1 MTRIPVNYE
10 LFRRSMYVSKA
21 WQAHSTFTPEEVAHV
36 TKLNK
41 RVAELT
47 ECSLEY
53 AVAEALRARRRY
65 QERKSAV
72 LRRYIIKG
80 TVSLG
85 LGIKDWLKSCPEP
98 EHSCHYPDEACK
110 LCRTGGKYCLD
121 EMLRTWRHATTVIL
135 HDYHFRKCEDQ
146 LRSEAAD
153 WGHTM
158 LKSDDDL
165 NDEWKELRQQYHLPI
180 CWSFINLMEDFTM
193 DEIMHITPDLFGMD
207 VNHAY

>member
-21 WQAHSTFTPEEVAHV
+21 WQAHSSFTPEEVAHV
-36 TKLNK
+36 TMLNK

-53 AVAEALRARRRY
+53 AVAEALRVGRRY
-65 QERKSAV
+65 QKRKSAV

-80 TVSLG
+80 TVGWG
-85 LGIKDWLKSCPEP
+85 LGIKETLKSCPDR
-98 EHSCHYPDEACK
+98 CFYPDEACK
-110 LCRTGGKYCLD
+110 LYHAGSKYCLD
-121 EMLRTWRHATTVIL
+121 EMLRTQRQVTTVIL
-135 HDYHFRKCEDQ
+135 HDNHFSKCEDQ

-153 WGHTM
+153 RGHTM
-158 LKSDDDL
+158 LESDEDL

-193 DEIMHITPDLFGMD
+193 DEIMHITPDLFWMN
-207 VNHAY
+207 VNHVF

>member
-21 WQAHSTFTPEEVAHV
+21 WQAHSSFTPEEVAHV
-36 TKLNK
+36 TMLNK

-53 AVAEALRARRRY
+53 AVAEGLRVGRRY
-65 QERKSAV
+65 QKRKSAV

-80 TVSLG
+80 TVGLG
-85 LGIKDWLKSCPEP
+85 LGIKETLKSCPDR
-98 EHSCHYPDEACK
+98 CFYPDEACK
-110 LCRTGGKYCLD
+110 LYHAGSKYCLD
-121 EMLRTWRHATTVIL
+121 EMLRTQCQVTTVIL
-135 HDYHFRKCEDQ
+135 HDNHFRKCEDQ

-158 LKSDDDL
+158 LESDEDL
-165 NDEWKELRQQYHLPI
+165 NDNWKELRQQYHLPI
-180 CWSFINLMEDFTM
+180 CWSFMDLMEDFTM
-193 DEIMHITPDLFGMD
+193 DEIMCITPNLFEMN
-207 VNHAY
+207 VNRLY

>member
-1 MTRIPVNYE
+1 MTRIPGNYE

-53 AVAEALRARRRY
+53 AVAEALRAKRRY

-72 LRRYIIKG
+72 LCRYIIKG

-85 LGIKDWLKSCPEP
+85 LPWFRTLKSCPDC
-98 EHSCHYPDEACK
+98 CHYPDEACK
-110 LCRTGGKYCLD
+110 LHREGGKYCLN
-121 EMLRTWRHATTVIL
+121 EMLMTRRQVTTVIL
-135 HDYHFRKCEDQ
+135 HDTHFRKCEDQ

-158 LKSDDDL
+158 LESDDDL
-165 NDEWKELRQQYHLPI
+165 NDDWKELRQQYHLPI
-180 CWSFINLMEDFTM
+180 CWSFINLMKDFTM
-193 DEIMHITPDLFGMD
+193 NEIMHITPDLFGMN

>member
-1 MTRIPVNYE
+1 MTKIPVNYE

-21 WQAHSTFTPEEVAHV
+21 WQAHSSFTPEEVAHV
-36 TKLNK
+36 TMLNK

-53 AVAEALRARRRY
+53 AVAEALRAGRRY
-65 QERKSAV
+65 QDRKSAF

-85 LGIKDWLKSCPEP
+85 LGIKETLKSCPDR
-98 EHSCHYPDEACK
+98 CFYPDEACK
-110 LCRTGGKYCLD
+110 LYRTGGKYCLD
-121 EMLRTWRHATTVIL
+121 EMLRTGRHVTTVIL
-135 HDYHFRKCEDQ
+135 HDNHFRKCEDQ

-158 LKSDDDL
+158 LESDNDL

-193 DEIMHITPDLFGMD
+193 DEIMCITPDLFEMN
-207 VNHAY
+207 VNRLY

>member
-10 LFRRSMYVSKA
+10 FFRRSMYVSKA

-36 TKLNK
+36 TMLNK

-53 AVAEALRARRRY
+53 AVAEALRVGRRY
-65 QERKSAV
+65 QKRKSAV

-80 TVSLG
+80 TVGLG
-85 LGIKDWLKSCPEP
+85 LGIKETLKSCPDR
-98 EHSCHYPDEACK
+98 CFYPDEACK
-110 LCRTGGKYCLD
+110 FYREGSKYCLS
-121 EMLRTWRHATTVIL
+121 EMLRTQRQVTTVIL
-135 HDYHFRKCEDQ
+135 HDNHFRKCEDQ

-158 LKSDDDL
+158 LESDEDL
-165 NDEWKELRQQYHLPI
+165 NDNWKELRQQYHLPI
-180 CWSFINLMEDFTM
+180 CWSFMDLMEDFTM
-193 DEIMHITPDLFGMD
+193 DEIMRITPDLFEMN
-207 VNHAY
+207 VNRLY

>member
-21 WQAHSTFTPEEVAHV
+21 WKAHSTFTHEEVAHV

-53 AVAEALRARRRY
+53 AVAEALRIGRKY
-65 QERKSAV
+65 QKKKSAFE
-72 LRRYIIKG
+72 RRYIIKG

-85 LGIKDWLKSCPEP
+85 LPWNRMLKSCPDC
-98 EHSCHYPDEACK
+98 CHYPNEACK
-110 LCRTGGKYCLD
+110 LYYAGSKYCLD
-121 EMLRTWRHATTVIL
+121 EMLKNRHQVTTVIL
-135 HDYHFRKCEDQ
+135 HDNHFRKCEDQ

-158 LKSDDDL
+158 LESDEDL
-165 NDEWKELRQQYHLPI
+165 NDNWKELRQQYHLPI
-180 CWSFINLMEDFTM
+180 CWTFMDLMEDFTM
-193 DEIMHITPDLFGMD
+193 DEIMFITPDLFELN
-207 VNHAY
+207 VNHVY

>member
-1 MTRIPVNYE
+1 MTRLPINYE
-10 LFRRSMYVSKA
+10 SLRRGIYVSKA
-21 WQAHSTFTPEEVAHV
+21 WQAHSSFTPEEVAHV
-36 TKLNK
+36 AMLNK

-53 AVAEALRARRRY
+53 AVAEALRAGRRY
-65 QERKSAV
+65 QNRKSAF

-80 TVSLG
+80 TVGWG
-85 LGIKDWLKSCPEP
+85 LGIKETLKSCPDR
-98 EHSCHYPDEACK
+98 CFYPDEACK
-110 LCRTGGKYCLD
+110 LYREGGKYCLS
-121 EMLRTWRHATTVIL
+121 EMLMTGRHVTTVIL

-158 LKSDDDL
+158 LESDEDL

-193 DEIMHITPDLFGMD
+193 YEIMHITPDLFGMN

>member
-21 WQAHSTFTPEEVAHV
+21 WQAHSSFTPEEVAHV
-36 TKLNK
+36 TMLNK

-53 AVAEALRARRRY
+53 AVAEALRVGRRY
-65 QERKSAV
+65 QKRKSAV

-85 LGIKDWLKSCPEP
+85 LGIKETLKSCPE
-98 EHSCHYPDEACK
+98 HGCHYPDEACK
-110 LCRTGGKYCLD
+110 LYHAGSKYCLD
-121 EMLRTWRHATTVIL
+121 VMLRTRRHVTTVIL
-135 HDYHFRKCEDQ
+135 HDNHFRKCEDQ

-158 LKSDDDL
+158 LDS
-165 NDEWKELRQQYHLPI
+165 
-180 CWSFINLMEDFTM
+180 
-193 DEIMHITPDLFGMD
+193 ITT
-207 VNHAY
+207 

>member
-1 MTRIPVNYE
+1 MTRLPINYE
-10 LFRRSMYVSKA
+10 SLRRGIYVSKA
-21 WQAHSTFTPEEVAHV
+21 WQAHSSFTPEEVAHV
-36 TKLNK
+36 AMLNK

-53 AVAEALRARRRY
+53 AVAEALRAGRRY
-65 QERKSAV
+65 QNRKSAF

-80 TVSLG
+80 TVSLILPG
-85 LGIKDWLKSCPEP
+85 NRELKSCPDR
-98 EHSCHYPDEACK
+98 CFYPDEACK
-110 LCRTGGKYCLD
+110 LYREGGKYCLS
-121 EMLRTWRHATTVIL
+121 EMLMTGRHVTTVIL

-158 LKSDDDL
+158 LESDEDL

-193 DEIMHITPDLFGMD
+193 YEIMHITPDLFGMN

>member
-1 MTRIPVNYE
+1 MTRIPGNYE

-65 QERKSAV
+65 QEQKSAF

-80 TVSLG
+80 TVSLS
-85 LGIKDWLKSCPEP
+85 LPWFRTLKFCPDC
-98 EHSCHYPDEACK
+98 CHYPDEACK
-110 LCRTGGKYCLD
+110 LYREGGKYCLN
-121 EMLRTWRHATTVIL
+121 EMLMTRLQVTTVIL
-135 HDYHFRKCEDQ
+135 HDTHFRKCEDQ

-158 LKSDDDL
+158 LESVENL
-165 NDEWKELRQQYHLPI
+165 NDNWKELRQQYHLPI
-180 CWSFINLMEDFTM
+180 CWSFMDLMEDFTM
-193 DEIMHITPDLFGMD
+193 DEIMRITPNLFEMN
-207 VNHAY
+207 VNCER

>member
-21 WQAHSTFTPEEVAHV
+21 WQAHSSFTPEEVAHV
-36 TKLNK
+36 TMLNK

-53 AVAEALRARRRY
+53 AVAEALRVGRRY
-65 QERKSAV
+65 QKRKSAV

-80 TVSLG
+80 TVGWG
-85 LGIKDWLKSCPEP
+85 LGIKETLKSCPDR
-98 EHSCHYPDEACK
+98 CFYPDEACK
-110 LCRTGGKYCLD
+110 LYREGGKYCLD
-121 EMLRTWRHATTVIL
+121 EMLRTQRQVTTVIL

-158 LKSDDDL
+158 LESDVDL
-165 NDEWKELRQQYHLPI
+165 NDNWKELRQQYHLPI
-180 CWSFINLMEDFTM
+180 CWSFMDLMEDFTM
-193 DEIMHITPDLFGMD
+193 DEIMCITPDLFEMN
-207 VNHAY
+207 VNRLY

>member
-21 WQAHSTFTPEEVAHV
+21 WQAHSSFTPEEVAHV
-36 TKLNK
+36 TMLNK

-53 AVAEALRARRRY
+53 AVAEALRVGRRY
-65 QERKSAV
+65 QKRKSAV

-80 TVSLG
+80 TVGLG
-85 LGIKDWLKSCPEP
+85 LGIKETLKSCPDR
-98 EHSCHYPDEACK
+98 CFYPDEACK
-110 LCRTGGKYCLD
+110 LYHAGSKYCLD
-121 EMLRTWRHATTVIL
+121 EMLRTKCQVTTVIL
-135 HDYHFRKCEDQ
+135 NDNHFRKCEDQ

-158 LKSDDDL
+158 LESDEDL
-165 NDEWKELRQQYHLPI
+165 NDNWKELRQQYHLPI
-180 CWSFINLMEDFTM
+180 CWSFMDLMEDFTM
-193 DEIMHITPDLFGMD
+193 DEIMCITPILFEMN
-207 VNHAY
+207 VNRLY

>member
-21 WQAHSTFTPEEVAHV
+21 WKAHSTFTPEEVAHV

-53 AVAEALRARRRY
+53 AVAEALRIGRKY
-65 QERKSAV
+65 QKKKSAFE
-72 LRRYIIKG
+72 RRYIIKG

-85 LGIKDWLKSCPEP
+85 LPWNRMLKSCPDC
-98 EHSCHYPDEACK
+98 CHYPNEVCK
-110 LCRTGGKYCLD
+110 LYHAGSKYCLD
-121 EMLRTWRHATTVIL
+121 EMLRTQRQVTTVIL
-135 HDYHFRKCEDQ
+135 HDNHFRKCEDQ

-158 LKSDDDL
+158 LESDEDL
-165 NDEWKELRQQYHLPI
+165 NDNWKELRQQYHLPI
-180 CWSFINLMEDFTM
+180 CWTFMDLMEDFTM
-193 DEIMHITPDLFGMD
+193 DEIMFITPDLFELN
-207 VNHAY
+207 VNHVY

>member
-21 WQAHSTFTPEEVAHV
+21 WQAHSSFTPEEVAHV
-36 TKLNK
+36 TMLNK

-53 AVAEALRARRRY
+53 AVAEALRVGRRY
-65 QERKSAV
+65 QKRKSAV

-80 TVSLG
+80 TVGWG
-85 LGIKDWLKSCPEP
+85 LGIKETLKSCPDR
-98 EHSCHYPDEACK
+98 CFYPDEACK
-110 LCRTGGKYCLD
+110 LYHAGSKYCLD
-121 EMLRTWRHATTVIL
+121 EMLRTQRQVTTVIL
-135 HDYHFRKCEDQ
+135 HDNHFSKCEDQ

-158 LKSDDDL
+158 LESDEDL
-165 NDEWKELRQQYHLPI
+165 NDDWKELRQQYHLPI
-180 CWSFINLMEDFTM
+180 CWSFMDLMEDFTM
-193 DEIMHITPDLFGMD
+193 DEIMRITPDLFWMD

>member
-65 QERKSAV
+65 QEQKSAV
-72 LRRYIIKG
+72 LCRYIIKG
-80 TVSLG
+80 TVSLS
-85 LGIKDWLKSCPEP
+85 LPWFRTLKFCPDC
-98 EHSCHYPDEACK
+98 CHYPDEACK
-110 LCRTGGKYCLD
+110 LHREGGKYCLD
-121 EMLRTWRHATTVIL
+121 EMLRTGRHVTTVIL
-135 HDYHFRKCEDQ
+135 HDNHFRKCEDQ

-158 LKSDDDL
+158 LESDEDL
-165 NDEWKELRQQYHLPI
+165 NDDWKELRQQYHLPI
-180 CWSFINLMEDFTM
+180 CWSFINLMKDFTM
-193 DEIMHITPDLFGMD
+193 NEIMHITPDLFGMNVD
-207 VNHAY
+207 HAY

>member
-21 WQAHSTFTPEEVAHV
+21 WQAHSSFTPEEVAHV
-36 TKLNK
+36 TMLNK

-47 ECSLEY
+47 ECSLED
-53 AVAEALRARRRY
+53 AVAEALRVGRRY
-65 QERKSAV
+65 QKRKSAV

-80 TVSLG
+80 TVGLG
-85 LGIKDWLKSCPEP
+85 LGIKETLKSCPDR
-98 EHSCHYPDEACK
+98 CFYPDEACK
-110 LCRTGGKYCLD
+110 LYHAGSKYCLD
-121 EMLRTWRHATTVIL
+121 EMLRTQRQVTTVIL
-135 HDYHFRKCEDQ
+135 HDNHFSKCEDQ

-158 LKSDDDL
+158 LESDNDL

-180 CWSFINLMEDFTM
+180 CWSFMDLMEDFTM
-193 DEIMHITPDLFGMD
+193 DEFMRITPDLFWMD

>member
-21 WQAHSTFTPEEVAHV
+21 WQAHSSFTPEEVAHV
-36 TKLNK
+36 TMLNK
-41 RVAELT
+41 RVAEFT

-53 AVAEALRARRRY
+53 AVAEALRAGRRY
-65 QERKSAV
+65 QDRKSAF

-85 LGIKDWLKSCPEP
+85 LGIKETLKSCPD
-98 EHSCHYPDEACK
+98 HCFYPDEACK
-110 LCRTGGKYCLD
+110 LYREGGKYCLD
-121 EMLRTWRHATTVIL
+121 VMLRTGRHVTTVIL
-135 HDYHFRKCEDQ
+135 HDNHFSKCEDQ

-158 LKSDDDL
+158 LESDEDL
-165 NDEWKELRQQYHLPI
+165 NDDWKELRQQYHLPI
-180 CWSFINLMEDFTM
+180 CWSFMDLMEDFTM
-193 DEIMHITPDLFGMD
+193 DEIMCITPDLFWMD
-207 VNHAY
+207 VNRLY

>member
-21 WQAHSTFTPEEVAHV
+21 WKAHSTFTPEEVAHV

-53 AVAEALRARRRY
+53 AVAEALRIGRKY
-65 QERKSAV
+65 QKKKSAFE
-72 LRRYIIKG
+72 RRYIIKG

-85 LGIKDWLKSCPEP
+85 LPWNRMLKSCPDC
-98 EHSCHYPDEACK
+98 CHYPNEACK
-110 LCRTGGKYCLD
+110 LYYAGSKHCLD
-121 EMLRTWRHATTVIL
+121 EMLKTRRQVTTVIL
-135 HDYHFRKCEDQ
+135 HDNHFRKCEDQ
-146 LRSEAAD
+146 LRSEATD

-158 LKSDDDL
+158 LESDEDL
-165 NDEWKELRQQYHLPI
+165 NDNWKELRQQYHLPI
-180 CWSFINLMEDFTM
+180 CWSFMDLMEDFTM
-193 DEIMHITPDLFGMD
+193 DEIMCITPDLFEMN
-207 VNHAY
+207 VNRLY

>member
-21 WQAHSTFTPEEVAHV
+21 WKAHSTFTPEEVAHV

-53 AVAEALRARRRY
+53 AVAEALRIGRKY
-65 QERKSAV
+65 QKKKSAFE
-72 LRRYIIKG
+72 RRYIIKG

-85 LGIKDWLKSCPEP
+85 LPWNRMLKSCPDC
-98 EHSCHYPDEACK
+98 CHYPNEACK
-110 LCRTGGKYCLD
+110 LYYAGSKYCLD
-121 EMLRTWRHATTVIL
+121 EMLKTRHQVTTVIL
-135 HDYHFRKCEDQ
+135 HDNHFRKCEDQ
-146 LRSEAAD
+146 LRSEATD

-158 LKSDDDL
+158 LESDEDL
-165 NDEWKELRQQYHLPI
+165 NDNWKELRQQYHLPI
-180 CWSFINLMEDFTM
+180 CWTFMDLMEDFTM
-193 DEIMHITPDLFGMD
+193 DEIMHITPDLFEMN
-207 VNHAY
+207 VNRLY

>member
-65 QERKSAV
+65 QERKSAF

-80 TVSLG
+80 TVSLS
-85 LGIKDWLKSCPEP
+85 LPWFRTLKFCPDC
-98 EHSCHYPDEACK
+98 CHYPDEACK
-110 LCRTGGKYCLD
+110 LHREGGKYCLN
-121 EMLRTWRHATTVIL
+121 EMLMTRRQVTTVIL
-135 HDYHFRKCEDQ
+135 HDTHFRKCEDQ

-158 LKSDDDL
+158 LESDENL
-165 NDEWKELRQQYHLPI
+165 NDNWKELRQQYHLPI
-180 CWSFINLMEDFTM
+180 CWSFMDLMEDFTM
-193 DEIMHITPDLFGMD
+193 DEIMRITPNLFEMN
-207 VNHAY
+207 VNCEH

>member
-1 MTRIPVNYE
+1 MTRFPVNLE
-10 LFRRSMYVSKA
+10 FFRRSSYVSKA

-65 QERKSAV
+65 QERKSAF

-85 LGIKDWLKSCPEP
+85 LPGNRTLKSCPDR
-98 EHSCHYPDEACK
+98 CFYPDEACK
-110 LCRTGGKYCLD
+110 LYRTGGKYCLSD
-121 EMLRTWRHATTVIL
+121 MLVNGRRVTTVIL

-165 NDEWKELRQQYHLPI
+165 NDERKELRQQYHLPI
-180 CWSFINLMEDFTM
+180 CWPFINLMEDFTM
-193 DEIMHITPDLFGMD
+193 DEIMHITPDLFSMD
-207 VNHAY
+207 VKLAF

>member
-21 WQAHSTFTPEEVAHV
+21 WQAHSSFTPEEVAHV
-36 TKLNK
+36 TMLNK

-53 AVAEALRARRRY
+53 AVAEALRAGRRY
-65 QERKSAV
+65 QDRKSAF

-85 LGIKDWLKSCPEP
+85 LGIKETLKSCPD
-98 EHSCHYPDEACK
+98 HCFYPDEACK
-110 LCRTGGKYCLD
+110 LYREGGKYCLD
-121 EMLRTWRHATTVIL
+121 EMLRTQRQVTTVIL
-135 HDYHFRKCEDQ
+135 HDNHFSKCEDQ

-158 LKSDDDL
+158 LESDEDL
-165 NDEWKELRQQYHLPI
+165 NDDWKELRQQYHLPI

-193 DEIMHITPDLFGMD
+193 DEIMCITPDLFEMN
-207 VNHAY
+207 VNRLY

>member
-21 WQAHSTFTPEEVAHV
+21 WQAHSSFTPEEVAHV
-36 TKLNK
+36 TMLNK

-53 AVAEALRARRRY
+53 AVAEALRVGRRY
-65 QERKSAV
+65 QKRKSAV

-80 TVSLG
+80 TVGLG
-85 LGIKDWLKSCPEP
+85 LGIKETLKSCPDR
-98 EHSCHYPDEACK
+98 CHYPDEACK
-110 LCRTGGKYCLD
+110 LNHAGSKYCLD
-121 EMLRTWRHATTVIL
+121 EKLRTQRQVTTVIL
-135 HDYHFRKCEDQ
+135 HDNHFSKCEDQ

-158 LKSDDDL
+158 LESDEDL
-165 NDEWKELRQQYHLPI
+165 NDDWKELRQQYHLPI
-180 CWSFINLMEDFTM
+180 CWSFMDLMEDFTM
-193 DEIMHITPDLFGMD
+193 DEIMRITPDLFEMN
-207 VNHAY
+207 VNRLY